1 MQYIYI
7 HNFLVFKINNLQTI
21 MISAMI
27 PTLLFICINF
37 NVYHHINALDFNE
50 AKNNIYNYLNEIK
63 QNNQLTSSSTPTTNN
78 NTCVISRRESCDLN
92 KMLIDESI
100 LIQPGGNTRCLFSYS
115 TPFVFQVSY
124 R

>member
-1 MQYIYI
+1 
-7 HNFLVFKINNLQTI
+7 

>member
-7 HNFLVFKINNLQTI
+7 HNFLVIKINNLQTI